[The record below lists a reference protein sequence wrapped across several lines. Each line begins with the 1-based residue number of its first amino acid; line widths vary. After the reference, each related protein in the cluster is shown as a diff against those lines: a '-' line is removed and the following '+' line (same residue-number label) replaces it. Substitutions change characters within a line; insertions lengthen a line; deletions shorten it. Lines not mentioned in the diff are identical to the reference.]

1 MQYFGEKIRALRTE
15 KGLTQTQL
23 ADKVGL
29 VKGSISAYEQGKKY
43 PSVEVLIK
51 LCSVFDVSSD
61 YLIGLSDDMNLM
73 KSELTDEQMS
83 MIRSLIQEL
92 EKYNALK
99 AEQCQNTNDK

>member
-1 MQYFGEKIRALRTE
+1 MQYFGEKIRALRLE

-23 ADKVGL
+23 ADKIGL

-61 YLIGLSDDMNLM
+61 YLIGLSDDMHLM
-73 KSELTDEQMS
+73 KSELTDEQMT
-83 MIRSLIQEL
+83 MIRNLIREL
-92 EKYNALK
+92 EKYNILK
-99 AEQCQNTNDK
+99 AEQPQNTNDK